1 MEAMFWIASG
11 LCLCGTMKSK
21 QFPQYWFFKGPYG
34 QLIGSL
40 FYFNEQPLLREA
52 TLLNVFSFAQFGAY
66 GLRWFYCFLVN
77 RFNFNSAT
85 IGLFNIGAS
94 GSSGSSLW

>member
-1 MEAMFWIASG
+1 MEAMFWIGSG
-11 LCLCGTMKSK
+11 LCLCGTMKKTISTILV
-21 QFPQYWFFKGPYG
+21 FKGPYG

-66 GLRWFYCFLVN
+66 GLRWFYCFLLN
-77 RFNFNSAT
+77 RFNFNNAT

-94 GSSGSSLW
+94 GSSCSSLW